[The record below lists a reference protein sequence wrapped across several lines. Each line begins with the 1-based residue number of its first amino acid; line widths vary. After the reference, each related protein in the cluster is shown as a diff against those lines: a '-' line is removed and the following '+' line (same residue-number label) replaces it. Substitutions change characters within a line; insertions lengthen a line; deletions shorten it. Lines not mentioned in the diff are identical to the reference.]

1 MADLPANLLTQ
12 APQAPASPPSVSQ
25 YEVPKRPSDSR
36 IPYEQ
41 AIISVGGVDWK
52 DWESVFVQLR
62 WADSF
67 AYFRFTTVERQAG
80 GLSQGA
86 IISPQFGPGA
96 QCTINLGGIPVVAGV
111 IETRQVAYDANRH
124 GVELQGKSLT
134 SVVARSSVNT
144 KSGSFDGM
152 TWLQVA
158 QKVVSPYPT
167 KIIPIGVLN
176 SIPFDKLSN
185 QQGEHIWD
193 FLERIAR
200 PRGIILGSDSFG
212 NFLAIGD
219 HSAPVLNTQ
228 LIEGQNIK
236 KMQCVMHKDEVY
248 AQYNVTGQAPA
259 SDDNAYTKA
268 SEMEGRWAGTGI
280 LNSILIT
287 PAEQPVKSVGELT
300 DRAKNEALWHE
311 GPVIEV
317 TVTVQ
322 GWYRDDENIWWPGDN
337 VFVYSPMC
345 PLNMMMKIQ
354 TATFTQDNNN
364 GTETTLELK
373 QPWALKDNA
382 QLNPGPTSTNTTMP
396 AQNNPNGTSVEPH

>member
-1 MADLPANLLTQ
+1 M
-12 APQAPASPPSVSQ
+12 
-25 YEVPKRPSDSR
+25 
-36 IPYEQ
+36 
-41 AIISVGGVDWK
+41 
-52 DWESVFVQLR
+52 
-62 WADSF
+62 
-67 AYFRFTTVERQAG
+67 
-80 GLSQGA
+80 
-86 IISPQFGPGA
+86 
-96 QCTINLGGIPVVAGV
+96 
-111 IETRQVAYDANRH
+111 
-124 GVELQGKSLT
+124 
-134 SVVARSSVNT
+134 
-144 KSGSFDGM
+144 
-152 TWLQVA
+152 
-158 QKVVSPYPT
+158 
-167 KIIPIGVLN
+167 
-176 SIPFDKLSN
+176 
-185 QQGEHIWD
+185 
-193 FLERIAR
+193 
-200 PRGIILGSDSFG
+200 
-212 NFLAIGD
+212 
-219 HSAPVLNTQ
+219 
-228 LIEGQNIK
+228 IEGQNIK

-382 QLNPGPTSTNTTMP
+382 AKIQPELPEHEARRCNLGQS
-396 AQNNPNGTSVEPH
+396 PNRVA